1 MAHQGWDGS
10 LRTGDRPPPGQSQ
23 HTSLNAPRTKRT
35 DDDQRARG
43 PRHVQPGANTGP
55 QPQRA
60 PAALGRRGGA
70 VRPRRGHAAP
80 ARPGRRALLGH
91 HPDLRHPLPRRPLP
105 RPARGRAAAVAG
117 PGRPPGRG
125 LLPRQRAALVRAPAL
140 GLQLRRS
147 GGAAAAP
154 GRRRGSGGARTPV
167 RPGRTAAR
175 PRSRDLRLAPRGARR
190 AAHAA
195 RAARCPRGARSRHRA
210 TAPRGRHLGGRRG
223 RPRSPLPPAPAPRG
237 GLDSVHRRRR
247 RRRRRRSRA
256 CRTGNAFRRSRGLRA
271 DRPARAGARGRRGA
285 DRRRPCGREFRRHP
299 PGRGHLPG
307 PAAPSVRAGDR
318 ERGRPRHRALLGIA
332 ASAQQRVAAL
342 LSGGGYAEKV
352 TVARS
357 LAFPVPGAVG
367 DGAALAVVLQG
378 LTAWHLLR
386 TSARLQAGESVVV
399 HAAAGGVGT
408 LAVQLARRF
417 GAGRVIATASTE
429 DKRALALE
437 LGADATVD
445 PAGDLRAALVD
456 ANQGKEVDVVLE
468 MTGGRVFDQ
477 SLAALAPFGRLVF
490 YGMASRQ
497 APEPVSPPQLM
508 RTSRGVVGFWLVNC
522 LRRPEM
528 LAPPVRELLAMTA
541 AGDLR
546 PVVGATYPLSQVRRA
561 HEDLRARRT
570 TGKLLLDPSA

>member
-1 MAHQGWDGS
+1 
-10 LRTGDRPPPGQSQ
+10 
-23 HTSLNAPRTKRT
+23 
-35 DDDQRARG
+35 
-43 PRHVQPGANTGP
+43 
-55 QPQRA
+55 
-60 PAALGRRGGA
+60 
-70 VRPRRGHAAP
+70 
-80 ARPGRRALLGH
+80 
-91 HPDLRHPLPRRPLP
+91 
-105 RPARGRAAAVAG
+105 
-117 PGRPPGRG
+117 
-125 LLPRQRAALVRAPAL
+125 VRAVQVTRFGGPEVFELTDLPEPVPAEGEVL
-140 GLQLRRS
+140 ID
-147 GGAAAAP
+147 
-154 GRRRGSGGARTPV
+154 V
-167 RPGRTAAR
+167 
-175 PRSRDLRLAPRGARR
+175 
-190 AAHAA
+190 
-195 RAARCPRGARSRHRA
+195 
-210 TAPRGRHLGGRRG
+210 
-223 RPRSPLPPAPAPRG
+223 
-237 GLDSVHRRRR
+237 
-247 RRRRRRSRA
+247 
-256 CRTGNAFRRSRGLRA
+256 
-271 DRPARAGARGRRGA
+271 ARAGVNFA
-285 DRRRPCGREFRRHP
+285 DTHQAEDTYLARRRLPFV
-299 PGRGHLPG
+299 PGLEAVGATPDG
-307 PAAPSVRAGDR
+307 
-318 ERGRPRHRALLGIA
+318 
-332 ASAQQRVAAL
+332 QRVAAL

-357 LAFPVPGAVG
+357 LAFPVPDAVG